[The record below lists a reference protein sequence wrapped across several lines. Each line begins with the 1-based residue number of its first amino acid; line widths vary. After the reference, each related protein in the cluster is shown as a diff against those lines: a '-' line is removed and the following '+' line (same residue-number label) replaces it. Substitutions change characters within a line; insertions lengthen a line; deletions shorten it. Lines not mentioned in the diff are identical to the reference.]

1 MSELVQIA
9 PGVVFSSDVLGTAWA
24 RKYRPDGGNAARNGN
39 IQSADRPG
47 PSEQEGES
55 EHGARASLSG
65 QLSLL

>member
-47 PSEQEGES
+47 PSEQES